1 MVLAVQQM
9 IRMLLS
15 RHVDRL
21 GEENMLTPQQV
32 RQWWSQLDQRAAEGP
47 LIAGR
52 GVFVVAATRPY
63 LRPAR
68 ITATK
73 GQDVNAGRQQA

>member
-1 MVLAVQQM
+1 MDLAGQQM

-21 GEENMLTPQQV
+21 GEENVLTPQQV

-47 LIAGR
+47 LIAGS
-52 GVFVVAATRPY
+52 GVFVVAATRP
-63 LRPAR
+63 
-68 ITATK
+68 
-73 GQDVNAGRQQA
+73 

>member
-1 MVLAVQQM
+1 MVLAGQQM

-32 RQWWSQLDQRAAEGP
+32 RQWWFQLDQRAAEGP
-47 LIAGR
+47 LIAGSS
-52 GVFVVAATRPY
+52 VFDVAATRP
-63 LRPAR
+63 
-68 ITATK
+68 
-73 GQDVNAGRQQA
+73 